1 MNNEFSQYIKLK
13 EFRDQRKKDAS
24 KEKLL
29 KIAKKRIQTTMI
41 GAISSIEEVFG
52 FLLETDESVKQAF
65 DDLRSEILDR
75 GNNQIR
81 ALESDFSTYE
91 IVWKKYNYQL
101 PFKEKEETK

>member
-1 MNNEFSQYIKLK
+1 MSDELNQYLK
-13 EFRDQRKKDAS
+13 MKQLREQRQKDIS

-41 GAISSIEEVFG
+41 GALSSIEETFG
-52 FLLETDESVKQAF
+52 GLWENDSVMKEAF
-65 DDLRSEILDR
+65 EELRSEILDR

-91 IVWKKYNYQL
+91 IVWKKYTYQL
-101 PFKEKEETK
+101 PFKGKED

>member
-41 GAISSIEEVFG
+41 GALFSIEETFGYLWENDAMMKEVF
-52 FLLETDESVKQAF
+52 EE
-65 DDLRSEILDR
+65 LRSEILDR

-91 IVWKKYNYQL
+91 IVWKKYSYQL
-101 PFKEKEETK
+101 PFKEKED